1 MEESIASSV
10 PPVRPRLARAGTGGA
25 LSDGMLMPSV
35 SRYMTREP
43 YSIGPTASL
52 ARAKDMMTRHDI
64 RHLPVVE
71 DGKLLG
77 VIGSGDVRVV
87 EAVPGISLDHV
98 ELAQVM
104 SPARYVWGET
114 PLDEVATVMSD
125 NKAECVVVMGGQG
138 VQGIFTAV
146 DAMRALADL
155 LAKATA

>member
-1 MEESIASSV
+1 MLEPTASRV
-10 PPVRPRLARAGTGGA
+10 PALCPHGARAGTGGA
-25 LSDGMLMPSV
+25 PCDRMLMPSV

-52 ARAKDMMTRHDI
+52 AQAKDMMTRHDI
-64 RHLPVVE
+64 RHIPVVE
-71 DGKLLG
+71 NGKLLG
-77 VIGSGDVRVV
+77 VIGSGDVRVI

-125 NKAECVVVMGGQG
+125 NKAECVVVMGGHG